1 MSRIPYSSL
10 GALITTAGFRAT
22 VLLRECLAEV
32 ERSGTLSGLLGFI
45 EKDHIASKIQSVE
58 SDLEGLEKHAEVA
71 HIAGYPDLVDE
82 ARTHISLI
90 SEGLKGLKQRM
101 KEVGLA

>member
-1 MSRIPYSSL
+1 MPRIPYSSL

-22 VLLRECLAEV
+22 TLLKECLAEV
-32 ERSGTLSGLLGFI
+32 ERVGTLSGLLGII
-45 EKDHIASKIQSVE
+45 EKDHIASKLQSIE
-58 SDLEGLEKHAEVA
+58 SDLEGLKRHAEVA
-71 HIAGYPDLVDE
+71 HTAGYSDLANE